1 MTATRTPPTNHF
13 KPIDPQSDATS
24 MPNQTD
30 KTLAQIRSELL
41 ATFSAADWESYN
53 HLVGWLRDTDVASH
67 ALKVGDT
74 APDFVLPDA
83 NGRLHSSEQLR
94 RDGPLVLSFFR
105 GGWCPFCTAEL
116 CALQAA
122 KDEFESLGATLAV
135 LTPETRHFPREL
147 KHSLGLDLKVLSD
160 VDYGVAVSYGVLFR
174 VPNET
179 KAHYSALGFDFGAR
193 HGSPVWML
201 PIPATYVI
209 DTEGRIRS
217 AFVEPDF
224 TMRESPAQILAS
236 LRQAAST
243 S

>member
-1 MTATRTPPTNHF
+1 MTATRTPPANHF

-30 KTLAQIRSELL
+30 KTLAQIRSELS

-53 HLVGWLRDTDVASH
+53 HLVGWIRDAGVASH

-135 LTPETRHFPREL
+135 LTPETRQFPRQL
-147 KHSLGLDLKVLSD
+147 KH
-160 VDYGVAVSYGVLFR
+160 
-174 VPNET
+174 
-179 KAHYSALGFDFGAR
+179 
-193 HGSPVWML
+193 
-201 PIPATYVI
+201 
-209 DTEGRIRS
+209 IR
-217 AFVEPDF
+217 AW
-224 TMRESPAQILAS
+224 T
-236 LRQAAST
+236 
-243 S
+243 